1 MKVNIT
7 NEVLSVEDG
16 TYSAVIDTVQPY
28 GNEGG
33 ILVRLSL
40 SDGRTLIKFYKLDD
54 LGSYPWNNLF
64 RALNSEDTDDLIGK
78 KVEIEIVNSISKVS
92 GNEFCNI
99 RKAKL
104 I

>member
-1 MKVNIT
+1 MKIQLS
-7 NEVLSVEDG
+7 NEVLAVEDG

-54 LGSYPWNNLF
+54 LGSYPWNTLF
-64 RALNSEDTDDLIGK
+64 RALNSNDTDDLVGK
-78 KVEIEIVNSISKVS
+78 NVEIEVVNVVSRVS

-99 RKAKL
+99 RKIRL